1 MSMYIIVFI
10 LVALYLWYISVIKR
24 RNEALQALSSIDV
37 QLNLRFDLIPNLLK
51 MAKKVMD
58 HEQNLLKDITMLRS
72 SVKQSY
78 NRKDPQ
84 AVREHLAAAEAL
96 SGKLEQLMVT
106 VEEYPDLKSDQVMIQ
121 AMQTYSEAEANI
133 AAARRFYNSAVGRLN
148 NAVEIFPGTIIGAV
162 AGVAAMPF
170 FSAEEGVRAPIDADQ
185 LLNTPQKR
193 TSRSAWN

>member
-1 MSMYIIVFI
+1 MNMYIIGLI
-10 LVALYLWYISVIKR
+10 LVGLYLWYISVIKR

-106 VEEYPDLKSDQVMIQ
+106 VEDYPDLKSDQVMIQ
-121 AMQTYSEAEANI
+121 AMQTSSEAEANI

-148 NAVEIFPGTIIGAV
+148 NAVEIFPGTIIGAM

-170 FSAEEGVRAPIDADQ
+170 FRAEEGVRAPIDADQ